1 MAARQ
6 RLSNVGWIAG
16 AALMLLTLTLC
27 GLAVGRQPAA
37 KGSTPVKPS
46 QEPVAAPEFPRGLA
60 WLNTDRPIQLAQLKG
75 KIVLLDF
82 WTYCCINCMHVLP
95 ELAKLEAKYPN
106 ELVVIGV
113 HSAKF
118 TGEKVTENIR
128 QAILRYE
135 IAHPVVNDRDM
146 KIWRSYGARAWPT
159 LMLIG
164 PDGNLLGSH
173 SGEGVFAP
181 FDRAIAEAVERFDKS
196 GQLDRTPMTFA
207 LEGASVGRSL
217 LSFPGKVL
225 ATDQQAGEEGR
236 LFIADSNH
244 NRIVVVSLADRSVR
258 AVVGSGRAGL
268 ADGPFE
274 SATFNKP
281 QGMAIDGDILYVAD
295 TENHAL
301 RAVDLRTRRVTTI
314 AGTGRQGGWGAGGGK
329 GEQTELNSPW
339 DLVRIDR
346 VLYVAMAGTHQLWR
360 MDLDTGVIGPY
371 AGSGREARVD
381 GPLMS
386 AALAQPSG
394 LTTDGRKLYF
404 ADSEVSAIRSADLDL
419 PTGQAGLT
427 GRVET
432 VVGGDLFDYGDRDGV
447 GLEARLQ
454 HPLGVAFHD
463 GVLYAAD
470 TYNNKLKRID
480 LKTGRIETFLGSGRA
495 GLDDGDDASAVTF
508 DEPGGLSAA
517 GGKLYVAD
525 TNNHAVR
532 VVDLAG
538 GSVSTLAVANPD
550 ALLARP
556 AAEGAFDGQA
566 ITFDA
571 RTVKSGDVTVVID
584 LPLPQ
589 GLKLNADAPSSMTVS
604 SSQEAA
610 LAVEADAAS
619 RSGRLSFPVTVPVRA
634 AAGEATLTVDL
645 DIYYC
650 TEGRESLCYF
660 KALRLVLPVTV
671 DESTGDDKIAIT
683 AKADL
688 PTGL

>member
-1 MAARQ
+1 MMAARQ
-6 RLSNVGWIAG
+6 RSSNVAWIAG
-16 AALMLLTLTLC
+16 AALMLLALTLC
-27 GLAVGRQPAA
+27 GLAVGRLPAA
-37 KGSTPVKPS
+37 EGTTPVKPS
-46 QEPVAAPEFPRGLA
+46 QEPVAAPEFPQGMA

-95 ELAKLEAKYPN
+95 DLAKLEAKYPN

-159 LMLIG
+159 LVLIG
-164 PDGNLLGSH
+164 PDGNLLGKH

-181 FDRAIAEAVERFDKS
+181 FDRAIAEAIERFDKS

-225 ATDQQAGEEGR
+225 ATEQQGDEAGR

-244 NRIVVVSLADRSVR
+244 NRIVVVSLADRSVQ
-258 AVVGSGRAGL
+258 AVVGSGQAGL
-268 ADGPFE
+268 DDGPFE

-329 GEQTELNSPW
+329 GKQTSLNSPW

-346 VLYVAMAGTHQLWR
+346 ALYIAMAGTHQLWR

-419 PTGQAGLT
+419 D

-432 VVGGDLFDYGDRDGV
+432 IVGGDLFDYGDRDGV
-447 GLEARLQ
+447 GLKARLQ
-454 HPLGVAFHD
+454 HPLGVAFYD
-463 GVLYAAD
+463 GVLYTAD
-470 TYNNKLKRID
+470 TYNNKVKRID
-480 LKTGRIETFLGSGRA
+480 LKTGRIETFLGSGGA

-508 DEPGGLSAA
+508 DEPAGLSAA

-532 VVDLAG
+532 VVDLAS

-550 ALLARP
+550 ALLADP
-556 AAEGAFDGQA
+556 AGDGAFDGQT
-566 ITFDA
+566 ITFDT
-571 RTVKSGDVTVVID
+571 RTVKAGDVAVVID

-604 SSQEAA
+604 SSQQAV
-610 LAVEADAAS
+610 LAVETDAAGS
-619 RSGRLSFPVTVPVRA
+619 SGRLSFPVTVSVRA

-650 TEGRESLCYF
+650 TEERESLCYF

-671 DESTGDDKIAIT
+671 DESAGDDKIAIT